1 MPLWGQ
7 ENSGDLATLPE
18 TLGSRFQAPDYGLEA
33 GERDL
38 SGRLARL
45 EGMVREITSRLFPAL
60 PQTLAESPTVLAEF
74 ILPTADYNS
83 SLLPRLPHPLPQ
95 NIPPITTPPVV
106 PIVEVLIQNAI

>member
-1 MPLWGQ
+1 
-7 ENSGDLATLPE
+7 
-18 TLGSRFQAPDYGLEA
+18 LGSRFQAPDYGLEA

-60 PQTLAESPTVLAEF
+60 TQTLAESPTVLAEF
-74 ILPTADYNS
+74 IFPTADYNS

-95 NIPPITTPPVV
+95 RYPTHYLGAGGPDCGGLNSKCN
-106 PIVEVLIQNAI
+106 LR